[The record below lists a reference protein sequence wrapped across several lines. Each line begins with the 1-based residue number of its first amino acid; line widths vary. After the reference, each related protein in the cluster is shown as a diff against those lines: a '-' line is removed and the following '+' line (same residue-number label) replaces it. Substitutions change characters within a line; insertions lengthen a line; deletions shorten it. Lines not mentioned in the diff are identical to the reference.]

1 MLGTRGVRLAFL
13 YPQIY
18 EMQVRAVIA
27 AAAEAAEAGDS
38 PHVEIMI
45 PLVA

>member
-27 AAAEAAEAGDS
+27 RRGGGGGGRRRAAS
-38 PHVEIMI
+38 SRS
-45 PLVA
+45 